1 MTAFVLWAALCAV
14 AAALFIALPLW
25 RARTD
30 KSPPQVLLGA
40 AVGLIV
46 LSGAAALYVAWGHG
60 SWRAATA
67 TGGEGIASLL
77 AATDA
82 RPDDVQAWLEL
93 GRGYMRIQQWPLAR
107 RSFEHADRLAQG
119 RNADALGGLAETE
132 VFASGGELTP
142 SAMNLFERAL
152 QIDPKSP
159 AALFYTGVA
168 ALNAGHLEVAR
179 ARFVALRDMGPP
191 PQVTA
196 ALDRQIAAI
205 DADLARASPDPATV
219 IHLHVSVA
227 PALAASVP
235 SGATLFAF
243 VRAPEGGP
251 PLAARRLASA
261 LPQDLDLSAHDSM
274 IAGRGLK
281 PGQRV
286 TVMARLSASASPIA
300 QPGDL
305 QGAVTAVAGSK
316 NPYQLVIDQ
325 RSP

>member
-1 MTAFVLWAALCAV
+1 MTVFVLWATLCAV

-25 RARTD
+25 RARAD
-30 KSPPQVLLGA
+30 KSAPQVLLGA
-40 AVGLIV
+40 AAALIV
-46 LSGAAALYVAWGHG
+46 LSSAAALYVTWGHG
-60 SWRAATA
+60 SWRSATA
-67 TGGEGIASLL
+67 RDGEGIASLL

-82 RPDDVQAWLEL
+82 RPDDVQAWLGL

-107 RSFEHADRLAQG
+107 RSFEHADRLTQG

-142 SAMNLFERAL
+142 SAVTLFDRAL

-168 ALNAGHLEVAR
+168 ALNAGHLDVAR
-179 ARFVALRDMGPP
+179 ARFIALRDLGPP

-196 ALDRQIAAI
+196 ALDKQIAAI
-205 DADLARASPDPATV
+205 DADLARAVPDPATV
-219 IHLHVSVA
+219 IHLHVSLA
-227 PALAASVP
+227 PALAAHVP
-235 SGATLFAF
+235 TGATLFAF
-243 VRAPEGGP
+243 VRGPEGGP
-251 PLAARRLASA
+251 PLAARRLAST
-261 LPQDLDLSAHDSM
+261 LPQDLDLSARDSM

-286 TVMARLSASASPIA
+286 TVMARLSASASPLA

-316 NPYQLVIDQ
+316 RPYPLVIDR

>member
-1 MTAFVLWAALCAV
+1 MTSFVLWAALCAL
-14 AAALFIALPLW
+14 AAAAFIALPLW
-25 RARTD
+25 RPRPDQSA
-30 KSPPQVLLGA
+30 PQVLLGA
-40 AVGLIV
+40 AAGLIV
-46 LSGAAALYVAWGHG
+46 LAGAAALYVAWGHG
-60 SWRAATA
+60 SWRATTA

-82 RPDDVQAWLEL
+82 KPDDVQAWLNL

-107 RSFEHADRLAQG
+107 RSFEHADRLTQG
-119 RNADALGGLAETE
+119 RNAEALGGLAETS
-132 VFASGGELTP
+132 VFESGGELT
-142 SAMNLFERAL
+142 ATATELFERAL
-152 QIDPKSP
+152 QLDPRLP

-168 ALNAGHLEVAR
+168 ALNAGHLDVAR

-196 ALDRQIAAI
+196 ALDKQIAAI
-205 DADLARASPDPATV
+205 DADLARATPDPATV
-219 IHLHVSVA
+219 IHLRVSLA
-227 PALAASVP
+227 PALAGQVP
-235 SGATLFAF
+235 AGATLFAF

-251 PLAARRLASA
+251 PLAARRLAST
-261 LPQDLDLSAHDSM
+261 LPQELALSARDSM
-274 IAGRGLK
+274 IAGHGLR

-300 QPGDL
+300 QSGDL

-316 NPYQLVIDQ
+316 SPYQLVIDQ